1 MQIYL
6 SVYELS
12 RSITCTLQI
21 ADSVMT
27 QLCKLGWFFFSLSTV
42 LIKREQEEEEESV
55 LPNQVELTLITN
67 TETRQSVKLGKYK
80 SSQYKNKL

>member
-1 MQIYL
+1 M
-6 SVYELS
+6 YELS

-27 QLCKLGWFFFSLSTV
+27 QFCKLGWFFFFPLSTV